1 MLGGG
6 GGIIFMA
13 SEGEVI
19 GLLLGDWSTWTT
31 SIVRL
36 QLQTHA
42 EVQSILLTALSLSS
56 LSRWMCNHT
65 TLLALTLNTG
75 GATVGN
81 VPLSGWRYCIGTLAS
96 RNGTKFVQLF
106 GQLCILVRK

>member
-1 MLGGG
+1 MLGE
-6 GGIIFMA
+6 IIFMA

-19 GLLLGDWSTWTT
+19 GLLFGDWSTLTT

-56 LSRWMCNHT
+56 LSCWMCNHM
-65 TLLALTLNTG
+65 TLLTLTLNTG

-81 VPLSGWRYCIGTLAS
+81 VPLSGCWDCIDSLA
-96 RNGTKFVQLF
+96 RRHGTKFGQLF
-106 GQLCILVRK
+106 GQLCILVTK